1 MTFPEI
7 RHMLGKLSLPSLEEV
22 CDGTGLTRKERDA
35 IILSIFEHMS
45 VEYIADRL
53 NMSRSTYS
61 RTKHRAMERI
71 RDFLEHKTVNM

>member
-7 RHMLGKLSLPSLEEV
+7 RHMLRKLSLPSLEEI
-22 CDGTGLTRKERDA
+22 CDGTGLTKKERDA
-35 IILSIFEHMS
+35 IILSEFDRMS
-45 VEYIADRL
+45 VEHIADRL

-61 RTKHRAMERI
+61 RTKHQAMERI